1 MKAATPTAPDIE
13 SPVDGYEL
21 FPFATARLSS
31 PTGDMSITQYSY
43 LFFNEAT
50 KMFLKDNETGQ
61 LVVEKITVTTESE
74 EADPSSLSQDHNGVS
89 EGETA
94 AARETIAAASEQ
106 GTEPTVERSIAVV
119 RPVEDAAVPAES
131 EVINFASQ
139 DTAPVKF
146 VAPEVVPL
154 HPSSNDA
161 GARAPDGPVGDI
173 APVSAMVHADVSLDP
188 STAQQAGT
196 APIVERSIAVVRPAD
211 DAPVPARL
219 KAFNFGSQDTTPV
232 KFKVPEV
239 VYEASAE
246 EMAAFVES
254 LVPDV
259 I

>member
-61 LVVEKITVTTESE
+61 LVVEKITVTTVSK
-74 EADPSSLSQDHNGVS
+74 EADPSSLSQDQNGVS
-89 EGETA
+89 EEETA
-94 AARETIAAASEQ
+94 ATRETIAAASEQ
-106 GTEPTVERSIAVV
+106 GTEPT
-119 RPVEDAAVPAES
+119 
-131 EVINFASQ
+131 
-139 DTAPVKF
+139 
-146 VAPEVVPL
+146 
-154 HPSSNDA
+154 
-161 GARAPDGPVGDI
+161 
-173 APVSAMVHADVSLDP
+173 
-188 STAQQAGT
+188 
-196 APIVERSIAVVRPAD
+196 VERSIAVVRPAD

-246 EMAAFVES
+246 EMAAFVDS